1 MYVVKKGICK
11 YHNQHTIIDDKC
23 STMSTEY
30 IPHGKDRKMTKK
42 QKKTQKPQTTWY
54 EVCFIVI
61 YDKTAKGKSAQV
73 CFRDAK

>member
-1 MYVVKKGICK
+1 
-11 YHNQHTIIDDKC
+11 
-23 STMSTEY
+23 MSTEY

-42 QKKTQKPQTTWY
+42 QKKPQKPQTTWY